1 MYLHELLSLRLL
13 YMFSSEYTICMWCF
27 TSGKECCHILL
38 QTIPGHIDVEE
49 FQARFLQEF
58 PAILNVHHLH
68 IWTFTP
74 ENVYFFNLSS
84 TCNISHLYHE
94 VDNICLATKDFF
106 FFGSL
111 FECIHF

>member
-1 MYLHELLSLRLL
+1 MLFVIKNIDEYVYHLLFYIQLRVR
-13 YMFSSEYTICMWCF
+13 F

-58 PAILNVHHLH
+58 PAIVNVHHLH

-74 ENVYFFNLSS
+74 ENVCYFNLSDAG
-84 TCNISHLYHE
+84 NILH
-94 VDNICLATKDFF
+94 C
-106 FFGSL
+106 
-111 FECIHF
+111 